1 MDKAFSFVMNR
12 FVKKIQT
19 VLGVDSSVSTAEKL
33 TSALGG
39 FIGIALISW
48 VSFYFTGASGA
59 ALIVPSMGAS
69 AVLVFAVPHGKLSQ
83 PWALFG
89 GQVISA
95 IIGVTCYQFIPNLFL
110 ASGLAVG
117 LAIGAMHVFRCVH
130 PPGGATAL
138 AAVIGIEQIHV
149 LGYEFVLIPVL
160 LNTIIIFITAMVF
173 NNFFPWRRYPSSLMR
188 FTGTPSVQEQKS
200 SRVIDKQYIE
210 RALQDIDLV
219 IDLKV
224 SDLQQI
230 FALAIEHAELPVF
243 TSNEIKLDHYY
254 TNGKHGAEWSVRHII
269 DEAQHEDPQK
279 DMVIYRV
286 VEGQG
291 LKSADSCT
299 RTTFAQWAVRELF
312 PTHPEDSA

>member
-1 MDKAFSFVMNR
+1 MNGYL
-12 FVKKIQT
+12 KKIQT
-19 VLGVDSSVSTAEKL
+19 ILGIEGSVSNAEKL

-39 FIGIALISW
+39 FVGIVLISW
-48 VSFYFTGASGA
+48 ASFQLLGASGA

-89 GQVISA
+89 GQIISA
-95 IIGVTCYQFIPNLFL
+95 AVGVTCYQFIPNLFL

-138 AAVIGIEQIHV
+138 AAVIGIEKIHA
-149 LGYEFVLIPVL
+149 LGYEFILTPVL
-160 LNTIIIFITAMVF
+160 LNTVIIFITAVVF
-173 NNFFPWRRYPSSLMR
+173 NNIFPWRRYPTSLMR
-188 FTGTPSVQEQKS
+188 FTDTPSLQEQQS
-200 SRVIDKQYIE
+200 SRVIDKHHIE
-210 RALQDIDLV
+210 RALSDIDLV
-219 IDLKV
+219 VDLNA

-230 FALAIEHAELPVF
+230 FALALEHAEIPAIS
-243 TSNEIKLDHYY
+243 TNEIKLGHYY
-254 TNGKHGAEWSVRHII
+254 TNNKHGAEWSVRHII
-269 DEAQHEDPQK
+269 DEAQHDDLDK

-291 LKSADSCT
+291 LRSADSCT
-299 RTTFAQWAVRELF
+299 RTEFAQWAMRELF
-312 PTHPEDSA
+312 PTQDDNSD